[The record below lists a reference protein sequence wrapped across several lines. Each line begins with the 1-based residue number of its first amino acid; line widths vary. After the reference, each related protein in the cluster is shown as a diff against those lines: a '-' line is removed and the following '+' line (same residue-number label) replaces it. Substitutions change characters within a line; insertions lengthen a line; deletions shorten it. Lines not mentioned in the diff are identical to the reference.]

1 MKNTS
6 PRKKFVRACTSTA
19 LGLSLAL
26 PLAAFPAAQALDLS
40 KASSSTIASPAASKV
55 SGNLKDASGQV
66 AVFVTFKGSG
76 AFEATQPAN
85 VRQGKAEPVK
95 ATAQAQS
102 IEKAVESQAAQVS
115 DQANS
120 EVLYTTHNT
129 VRGVALQGD
138 AQALRDLAGRSDV
151 ERIARIIPKER
162 TNGGTVIDTKAID
175 TWTQTGHTG
184 KDVKVAVIDSGLDYT
199 HADFGGPGT
208 DEAYKAAKASKDMP
222 AADSKL
228 YDPEKY
234 VGGYDLAGDD
244 YNAEDAAA
252 LPQPDSNPLDC
263 ELGGHGTHVAGTTA
277 GYGVNADGTT
287 FKGDYTKL
295 TADQVKNMKIGPGS
309 APEAQLMS
317 FRVFGCDG
325 STNLTG
331 QALDMA
337 LDPNGDG
344 DFSDRADIV
353 NLSLGSDFGS
363 IDDPE
368 NAIIDALYR
377 NGTLSVIAA
386 GNANGSNGEGDTY
399 NILGTPGNTIS
410 SLTVANSI
418 GSYAYGDKAEIL
430 APQEL
435 GDVVGDYSV
444 EFDYGSATEDQL
456 TGEIV
461 MTTPENP
468 YACDEYPAG
477 TDFAGKWVFI
487 DWSDET
493 GDFPCGS
500 KVRFDHIEAAGGK
513 GVVLASQVKL
523 EDSGIAGNSTIPGV
537 RINSDSAEKVRE
549 AVKNGGAKIQL
560 NADWKAT
567 VSVETGARDTLNP
580 STSRGQHGSQGFTKP
595 DVAAPGTSIKSAG
608 VAGGSDPAIMTGT
621 SMASPHVAGVA
632 ALVLE
637 AHRDY
642 SPANIKAAIMNTANH
657 DLVDDEGDVFSVE
670 RVGSGRIDALAA
682 INDDVFLYNSDRP
695 EQVSTS
701 FGVAEVAHGDT
712 VTLTRKVTVE
722 NRGDNARTFDVKL
735 AHSSSLQGVSI
746 SAPSSVSVAAHST
759 AEITLTATIDGSK
772 LAKELDAST
781 EETQLDEARQYI
793 STVSSRLI
801 LSDGNLQVRTPVQI
815 APKPVSDMKVENSK
829 INFAAD
835 EETAKVNLA
844 GSALNQGGYV
854 SALGAFQLGIE
865 SPRIPTGKLPIPSA
879 QAADLQYA
887 GANSTIPA
895 QRAAGI
901 TDQPAFVNFGLTSW
915 GNWDTVNPNFGY
927 EVDIDIDND
936 GQADFFAIT
945 SRVKGFDYPVV
956 NLYKRN
962 AENKFDIVDLQPLNG
977 SFGDVDTN
985 TMDSNAMV
993 LPVRYDKLG
1002 ITDEQAKNFRYKIFS
1017 YTAALDGDFEATDWA
1032 SYNPVNPDLA
1042 FGADKNLNGSLF
1054 VDAPE
1059 TSLVAF
1065 GNSQRDTK
1073 ALFLHMHNATGDL
1086 SGIHAGEDGAKA
1098 QVVGVGKTSVIKIQD
1113 ARFTDVPKDHQFY
1126 TEISWLAS
1134 RGITTGYPDG
1144 SFHPNAS
1151 VERGAMAAFFYR
1163 MAGSPQYTAPT
1174 TSKFKDVP
1182 TNHQFYKEISWMAEQ
1197 GITTG
1202 YSDGTFRP
1210 DDAVN
1215 RDAMAAFFYRM
1226 AGSPQYTAPATSEFS
1241 DVQPGSQFYKEI
1253 SWLADQGIT
1262 NGWNDGTFRPV
1273 TPIERAA
1280 MAAFLF
1286 RYDQTVL
1293 GNK

>member
-40 KASSSTIASPAASKV
+40 KATPTVTNPATSKV

-85 VRQGKAEPVK
+85 VRQGKSEPVK

-151 ERIARIIPKER
+151 EHIARIIPKKR
-162 TNGGTVIDTKAID
+162 SNGGTVIDTKAID

-228 YDPEKY
+228 YDPEKF

-244 YNAEDAAA
+244 YDAEQADKA
-252 LPQPDSNPLDC
+252 PQPDSNPLDC

-295 TADQVKNMKIGPGS
+295 TAEQVKDMKIGPGS

-317 FRVFGCDG
+317 FRVFGCEG

-363 IDDPE
+363 VDDPE
-368 NAIIDALYR
+368 NAIVDALYR

-386 GNANGSNGEGDTY
+386 GNANGYNGEGDTY

-418 GSYAYGDKAEIL
+418 GSYAYGDKAKIL
-430 APQEL
+430 APKGL
-435 GDVVGDYSV
+435 GDVVGDYSAN
-444 EFDYGSATEDQL
+444 FDYGSATEDQL

-468 YACDEYPAG
+468 YACDAYPDG

-523 EDSGIAGNSTIPGV
+523 EDSGIAGNTTIPGV

-549 AVKNGGAKIQL
+549 AVKQGGAKIQL
-560 NADWKAT
+560 NADWQST
-567 VSVETGARDTLNP
+567 VAVETGARDTLNP

-608 VAGGSDPAIMTGT
+608 VAGGSDPAVMTGT

-712 VTLTRKVTVE
+712 TTLTRKVTVE
-722 NRGDNARTFDVKL
+722 NRGDNARTFEVKL
-735 AHSSSLQGVSI
+735 ADSSSLEGVSI
-746 SAPSSVSVAAHST
+746 SAPSSVSVGAHSST
-759 AEITLTATIDGSK
+759 EITLTATIDGSK
-772 LAKELDAST
+772 LAKQLDAST
-781 EETQLDEARQYI
+781 EEKQLDEARQYI

-801 LSDGNLQVRTPVQI
+801 LTDGGLQLRTPVQI
-815 APKPVSDMKVENSK
+815 APKPVSDMKVEDSK
-829 INFAAD
+829 INFATD
-835 EETAKVNLA
+835 EEVAKVKLA
-844 GSALNQGGYV
+844 GSSLNQNGYV

-895 QRAAGI
+895 QRAAGVK
-901 TDQPAFVNFGLTSW
+901 DQPAFVNFGLTSW

-927 EVDIDIDND
+927 EIDIDIDND

-945 SRVKGFDYPVV
+945 SRVTGLDYPIVE
-956 NLYKRN
+956 LHKRN
-962 AENKFDIVDLQPLNG
+962 AEGKFDIVDLQPLNG
-977 SFGDVDTN
+977 SFGDIDTN

-993 LPVRYDKLG
+993 LPVQYDKLG
-1002 ITDEQAKNFRYKIFS
+1002 ITDEQAQNFRYKVFS
-1017 YTAALDGDFEATDWA
+1017 SSWAQQGDFEGTDWV
-1032 SYNPVNPDLA
+1032 SYNPVNPELA
-1042 FGADKNLNGSLF
+1042 FGADKNVNGSLF

-1065 GNSQRDTK
+1065 GNSQHDTK

-1113 ARFTDVPKDHQFY
+1113 ARFTDVPKDYVFY
-1126 TEISWLAS
+1126 NEISWLAS
-1134 RGITTGYPDG
+1134 RGITTGWSDG
-1144 SFHPNAS
+1144 TFRPAAS
-1151 VERGAMAAFFYR
+1151 VERGQMAAFFYR
-1163 MAGSPQYTAPT
+1163 MAGSPQYTPPA
-1174 TSKFKDVP
+1174 TSPFKDVP
-1182 TNHQFYKEISWMAEQ
+1182 TDYVFYKEIAWMHSQ
-1197 GITTG
+1197 GIANG
-1202 YSDGTFRP
+1202 WDDGTFRP
-1210 DDAVN
+1210 AASVE
-1215 RDAMAAFFYRM
+1215 RGQMAAFFYRM
-1226 AGSPQYTAPATSEFS
+1226 AGSPQYTPPATSPFK
-1241 DVQPGSQFYKEI
+1241 DVPTDYVFYKEI
-1253 SWLADQGIT
+1253 AWMHSQGIA
-1262 NGWNDGTFRPV
+1262 NGWDDGTYRPSAS
-1273 TPIERAA
+1273 IERGQ
-1280 MAAFLF
+1280 MAAFIF
-1286 RYDQTVL
+1286 RFDQQVL
-1293 GNK
+1293 NNK